1 MNSPLETSTVTI
13 RLKYSWAMG
22 AAAKSASMTDTVIR
36 CGPSSDSMTGRRL
49 ATGDLDDDEKAYLG
63 HPTKAKQS

>member
-1 MNSPLETSTVTI
+1 
-13 RLKYSWAMG
+13 MG
-22 AAAKSASMTDTVIR
+22 AAAKSASMTDMVIR